1 MTLNDLVGIMF
12 RASQAQHGFLL
23 RVSDP
28 ARAMRAFARARE
40 ESPEAELP
48 PVRFRELR
56 GHPEGNLVVLRGSA
70 TRAKRES
77 DVAREE
83 EGLF

>member
-1 MTLNDLVGIMF
+1 
-12 RASQAQHGFLL
+12 
-23 RVSDP
+23 
-28 ARAMRAFARARE
+28 MRAFARARE